1 METTVIVKN
10 GQLPESVQD
19 ILRHKA
25 SKLPRFFDRTTL
37 IQVIVDMRH
46 AQPNVEIIVSA
57 EEVNDFFA
65 TDSGT
70 NVVTA
75 FDGALNNIEIKL
87 KKHKEKRKGHRSS
100 EPKIDLSSE

>member
-75 FDGALNNIEIKL
+75 FDGALNKIEIQL